1 MPNTEKDLM
10 EESLTGYKEKIVP
23 VTKTTLRWDKD
34 LIFVGATEQGYEM
47 EFDAHAQWGCKPME
61 ALLLLKELADEAAK

>member
-1 MPNTEKDLM
+1 M

-34 LIFVGATEQGYEM
+34 LIFVGATEQGYEI
-47 EFDAHAQWGCKPME
+47 EFDAHAQWG
-61 ALLLLKELADEAAK
+61 